1 MFHSSTATATIH
13 LVVVGGCVNTFG
25 LFFKPIQERFDTSAT
40 ATTWVAA
47 TMQSVGLLTMAPAN
61 LLCKKV
67 GTRPVVVMSG
77 LLLNIGYAMTAFVPK
92 LWMMYFTY
100 GLVGVGGGL
109 CYGPSMVII
118 GIYFEKRRA
127 LANGIAFSASS
138 FGAFCFPPLIQYCLD
153 SYGLQGTLLIM
164 GGVMFHISAAG
175 MLFRPPE
182 FYQIQRELL
191 MRQIIHRS
199 GDMNIHQS
207 KESGLEGAASDTE
220 LPLRSL
226 EHSRVTATSD
236 SNPVSS
242 EVCHGAICSNNDT
255 NRASDF
261 ASPHVS
267 KVTQEYDGAAT
278 TQDSDNLDT
287 EGSCRSTSD
296 TTTCTNA
303 EACTLSVSGL
313 DTRSDAKISP
323 DSTQAQKAP
332 SQWNI
337 LKKPLL
343 YIYALTLPLTDS
355 SFVNCSMI
363 VYPYAT
369 DIGIS
374 NFKSVFLVSI
384 LGISRGISSFLG
396 GFLSDFNFVEKKH
409 IYLAA
414 TLAHGIAICVL
425 PLMRQYMYL
434 AIMSG
439 LCGSFSAAA
448 VVLAPV
454 LVAEELGTANLPV
467 AFGVVYG

>member
-1 MFHSSTATATIH
+1 MFHSSTATASIH

-40 ATTWVAA
+40 ATTWIAA
-47 TMQSVGLLTMAPAN
+47 TMQSVGLLTVAPAN

-100 GLVGVGGGL
+100 GLV
-109 CYGPSMVII
+109 
-118 GIYFEKRRA
+118 
-127 LANGIAFSASS
+127 
-138 FGAFCFPPLIQYCLD
+138 
-153 SYGLQGTLLIM
+153 
-164 GGVMFHISAAG
+164 
-175 MLFRPPE
+175 
-182 FYQIQRELL
+182 
-191 MRQIIHRS
+191 
-199 GDMNIHQS
+199 
-207 KESGLEGAASDTE
+207 ESGLEGAASDTE

-236 SNPVSS
+236 SNPVTS

-261 ASPHVS
+261 ASPDVS

-278 TQDSDNLDT
+278 TQDSDNLNT

-313 DTRSDAKISP
+313 DTRSEAKISP
-323 DSTQAQKAP
+323 NSTQAQKTP

-355 SFVNCSMI
+355 SFVNCSVM
-363 VYPYAT
+363 VCPYAT

-374 NFKSVFLVSI
+374 NFKGVFLVSI

-425 PLMRQYMYL
+425 PLMRQYVYL

-439 LCGSFSAAA
+439 LCGSFSAA
-448 VVLAPV
+448 VLVLAPV

-467 AFGVVYG
+467 AFGVVYGISGFVFLGTGVLMGFLRDVTGQWNDSFFIAGSLALFAATIYLAEPWASRYGHKRTGDA